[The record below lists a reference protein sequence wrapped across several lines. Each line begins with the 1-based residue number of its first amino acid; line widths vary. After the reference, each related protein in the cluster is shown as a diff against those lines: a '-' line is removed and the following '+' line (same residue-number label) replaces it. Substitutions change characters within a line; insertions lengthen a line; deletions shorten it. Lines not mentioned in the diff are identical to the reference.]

1 LLKQVAALIAARVS
15 MEMQDQAGGIQT
27 RGKQAM
33 HELVLSAFA
42 ALEDG
47 ELTELFDALQG
58 RLFGR
63 SPQDLMDVE
72 FVDNAWEWRFKPMI
86 ELLLR
91 HISQAAANE
100 AMPTED
106 REDEI
111 ILAVEMA
118 GF

>member
-1 LLKQVAALIAARVS
+1 
-15 MEMQDQAGGIQT
+15 MEMQRQVGGIQT

-33 HELVLSAFA
+33 HELVLSAFV

-47 ELTELFDALQG
+47 GLTELFDALQG

-63 SPQDLMDVE
+63 SPQELMDVE
-72 FVDNAWEWRFKPMI
+72 FVDNVWEWRFKPMM

-91 HISQAAANE
+91 HISQAAGNAQSS
-100 AMPTED
+100 TED
-106 REDEI
+106 REKEI
-111 ILAVEMA
+111 ISAVEMA

>member
-1 LLKQVAALIAARVS
+1 

-42 ALEDG
+42 ALEDA

-63 SPQDLMDVE
+63 SPQELMDVE
-72 FVDNAWEWRFKPMI
+72 FVDDAWEWRFKPMI

-91 HISQAAANE
+91 HISQAAAN
-100 AMPTED
+100 AGLPTED

-111 ILAVEMA
+111 ISAVEMA

>member
-1 LLKQVAALIAARVS
+1 

-33 HELVLSAFA
+33 HMLVLSAFA
-42 ALEDG
+42 ALEDA
-47 ELTELFDALQG
+47 ELTDLFDALQC

-63 SPQDLMDVE
+63 SPQELMDVE
-72 FVDNAWEWRFKPMI
+72 FVDDAWEWRFKPMI

-91 HISQAAANE
+91 HISQTAAN
-100 AMPTED
+100 AGIPTED

-111 ILAVEMA
+111 ISAVEMA

>member
-1 LLKQVAALIAARVS
+1 
-15 MEMQDQAGGIQT
+15 MEMQHQVGGIRT

-33 HELVLSAFA
+33 LELVLSAFA

-47 ELTELFDALQG
+47 GLTELFDALQG

-63 SPQDLMDVE
+63 SPQELMDVE
-72 FVDNAWEWRFKPMI
+72 FVDNAWEWRFKPMM

-91 HISQAAANE
+91 HISQAAGNAQSS
-100 AMPTED
+100 TED
-106 REDEI
+106 REKEI
-111 ILAVEMA
+111 ISAVEMA